1 MIFYKKCKHIME
13 STFLPSS
20 YLHPVWYCIHL
31 PFLQSSQ
38 SKPKHQFMLVRHTS
52 SCCLLCDT
60 AGVPTSHLDSS
71 THTHKHSLSLSP
83 GPEVAQQTALRAD
96 QCAAPKYCS
105 CHGRKTLEHLDVVY
119 GSPTGRALSVPAFS
133 L

>member
-1 MIFYKKCKHIME
+1 ME

-20 YLHPVWYCIHL
+20 YLHPWYCIHL

-60 AGVPTSHLDSS
+60 AGVPTSHPDSS
-71 THTHKHSLSLSP
+71 THTHTNTHCHCHW
-83 GPEVAQQTALRAD
+83 AQRWPSKRLF
-96 QCAAPKYCS
+96 
-105 CHGRKTLEHLDVVY
+105 GRI
-119 GSPTGRALSVPAFS
+119 SVPLQSTVVVTAGKHWSTLTWCTAHLQARLCLCQPF
-133 L
+133 LCERMRAARLL